1 MEQLDLFEL
10 DFSPVPASRRR
21 SPGRVKSVPARLYID
36 RFQEHREA
44 YRYLQQVQKLHGAGT
59 KTLVR
64 SLLHW
69 RDTVVDPIEASRA
82 PDGRI
87 QVPPE
92 LRPFLTDFT
101 PLESRGNRIK
111 HISARLYID
120 KWVEHR
126 EAYEFIQRQQRL
138 HGEGNK
144 TIVRAV
150 LHYRDSLARVRKD
163 TKND

>member
-1 MEQLDLFEL
+1 MEQLHFPEI
-10 DFSPVPASRRR
+10 DFSAVPPSRRR

-36 RFQEHREA
+36 RFEEHRQA
-44 YRYLQQVQKLHGAGT
+44 YQFLQRVQKLHGAGT

-64 SLLHW
+64 ALLHW
-69 RDTVVDPIEASRA
+69 RDTVAEPLEKSRDKDGRLRV
-82 PDGRI
+82 PDGLLFA
-87 QVPPE
+87 V
-92 LRPFLTDFT
+92 TDFT
-101 PLESRGNRIK
+101 PIDGRGNRIK

-120 KWVEHR
+120 KWIEHR

-150 LHYRDSLARVRKD
+150 LHYRDAVNAAGKAARS
-163 TKND
+163 

>member
-1 MEQLDLFEL
+1 MESSHLLQL
-10 DFSPVPASRRR
+10 DFSPVPSGRRR

-44 YRYLQQVQKLHGAGT
+44 YQYLQEVQKLHGAGT

-64 SLLHW
+64 SLLYW
-69 RDTVVDPIEASRA
+69 RDSVVNPMEESRA

-87 QVPPE
+87 QVPE
-92 LRPFLTDFT
+92 HLRHFLTDFT
-101 PLESRGNRIK
+101 PLDSSRGNRVK

-126 EAYEFIQRQQRL
+126 DAYEFIQRQQRL

-150 LHYRDSLARVRKD
+150 LHYRDALLKAKGSAR
-163 TKND
+163 